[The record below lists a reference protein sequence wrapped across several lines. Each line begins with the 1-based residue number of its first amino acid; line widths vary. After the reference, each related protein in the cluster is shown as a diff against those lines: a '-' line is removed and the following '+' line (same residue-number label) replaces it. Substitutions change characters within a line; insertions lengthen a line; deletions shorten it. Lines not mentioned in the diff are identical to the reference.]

1 MAKRRKVEGGQVEVN
16 MTPMIDCTFQ
26 LIIFFILTAQ
36 IASEELAKLKTHKPY
51 NSQATAAEEVQ
62 DMPNKVIVNVVNR
75 YGDKDKDRDPYLASQ
90 PEYYQ
95 LGTSRVDVGD
105 TETLATLM
113 KQRKASAEAKG
124 FKEFFLEI
132 RADKDIAYGAMEPVM
147 RAAAEAKI
155 KKMSITAI
163 VPSPS
168 ETQ

>member
-1 MAKRRKVEGGQVEVN
+1 MARRRRQEGDAVDVN
-16 MTPMIDCTFQ
+16 LTPMIDVTFQ

-51 NSQATAAEEVQ
+51 NSQATAEEDVQ

-75 YGDKDKDRDPYLASQ
+75 YGDKDKQRDPYLASQ

-95 LGTSRVDVGD
+95 VGITRVEVGD
-105 TETLATLM
+105 VETLSNLM
-113 KQRKASAEAKG
+113 KNRKASAKAKG
-124 FKEFFLEI
+124 YKEFFVEI
-132 RADKDIAYGAMEPVM
+132 RADKDIAYGSMEPVM
-147 RAAAEAKI
+147 RAAADAKI

-163 VPSPS
+163 VAAPS